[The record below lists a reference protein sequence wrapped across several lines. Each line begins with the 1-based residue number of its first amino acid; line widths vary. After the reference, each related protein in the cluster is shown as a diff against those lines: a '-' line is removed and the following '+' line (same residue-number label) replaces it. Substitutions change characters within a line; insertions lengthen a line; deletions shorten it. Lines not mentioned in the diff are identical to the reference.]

1 MEDLQ
6 NLSYATLKSLIF
18 EKIGKKKTILI
29 ERKKVIMSI
38 CILHLV
44 QKLCLEKRISHP
56 EEIPFCHID
65 LFSCLSEMT
74 SDYWR
79 RLCWGIW
86 RMTRLRNTDWVFDL
100 VTVQKKRQNSSSRK
114 YFLFLKNFYKYLII
128 LKNYLCFVMESG
140 YIIKI

>member
-38 CILHLV
+38 CILRLV

-74 SDYWR
+74 SDY
-79 RLCWGIW
+79 
-86 RMTRLRNTDWVFDL
+86 
-100 VTVQKKRQNSSSRK
+100 
-114 YFLFLKNFYKYLII
+114 
-128 LKNYLCFVMESG
+128 
-140 YIIKI
+140 